1 MPRTASSALFFYAL
15 LGVWQSTV
23 DWLEAHLLKCPI
35 KQTLFI
41 DCPGCGLQRSFVALL
56 RGDFAGS
63 WQWYPATMPMVFLL
77 GFTVLHLK
85 MNFRWGALFIKFL
98 YIAIASTIVVNYI
111 VKIKTHQLF

>member
-1 MPRTASSALFFYAL
+1 MLKPAAAMLVFVMLAYYQA
-15 LGVWQSTV
+15 VV
-23 DWLEAHLLKCPI
+23 NWLESHLLKCPI
-35 KQTLFI
+35 KQTLLI
-41 DCPGCGLQRSFVALL
+41 DCPGCGLQRSFIALL

-63 WQWYPATMPMVFLL
+63 WQWYPATMPMVFLV